1 MNTIKNH
8 VLPIKEIVLVFHVTL
23 VKPNVMQKL
32 DGINVIIQLKVQS
45 HRKFFK
51 ATSTAALH
59 VLQNFKC
66 SKKCRDQEEL

>member
-1 MNTIKNH
+1 MYKGDCSCVSRYIGETKR
-8 VLPIKEIVLVFHVTL
+8 
-23 VKPNVMQKL
+23 VMQKL
-32 DGINVIIQLKVQS
+32 DGISVIIQLKVQS

-51 ATSTAALH
+51 ATSTAAVH

>member
-1 MNTIKNH
+1 M
-8 VLPIKEIVLVFHVTL
+8 VVPLL
-23 VKPNVMQKL
+23 KPYLSAKQILRYIGETNVMQKL